1 MGAGRSILGTD
12 MSKKNSFL
20 GDYKPSALDYIE
32 IGLIIVCLFLHF
44 VPWMTL
50 SVGGDEVFS
59 FVPFKL
65 FGPTITMVV
74 AALFAV
80 TVGMRFVGRF
90 SGMTLLVVVYLAAL
104 AYACN
109 FAMQRFNVAA
119 EYIGGIAELG
129 RGLSNAF
136 SMGEGVPAGGA
147 QPVVT
152 NGFYLFIAVIT
163 AVVAFLMFASWAIS
177 MCRLASLPRKQL
189 AKGYYTGIIGYLLV
203 GIITALVMRAI
214 TMDMGEADSLEGIA
228 RGIAAVSAVG
238 VGGIV
243 VCTML
248 AMLVVHII
256 VVVITQLLLR
266 GHNNRLM
273 GITALVLAA
282 IALINYLVINTAIS
296 KDNLPTLPNSID
308 ELIAL
313 GEDYALQLAA
323 LLLLRAFVLVAL
335 ITSLLRA
342 IYFFFYAPKS
352 VASSVENL
360 LTDSAEAEPM
370 EKPEA
375 GIGQLSV
382 DITRQPSAG
391 RLTEGKVQPKQRL
404 YWIGGAIAA
413 VIIGC
418 VLLLFRTCG
427 GNKRLLNIEP
437 PQWEKFVMV
446 TADNVPLYQKA
457 TTGSP
462 TLMMAQENIASDM
475 CDIQFRWSNQGK
487 KRGYTVS
494 AYEMNKKQVLPVLGE
509 TENWYRV
516 HLDSEFCGAIVVNI
530 QKKYCKEV
538 KPAPITADVLRRV
551 DKQLYRCDAII
562 KKGKLKGL
570 CLSTQENILDGEE
583 CGMGQLIDGTLFFP
597 EHHSIWCS
605 NNDSEVIGLDKE
617 QGTYPVCKIT
627 YGPNH
632 VYSIDGQSL
641 NVLDTHLLT
650 PQQVE
655 QIYNDTRMDAPS
667 YVTAVYYFPD
677 ADPDRLFSFTYS
689 KNGYN
694 DVGDA
699 DDRVQEG
706 LKNFTVEE
714 NDGIQQLVA
723 ELDEEKVFADVENY
737 EVVVYLEEDF
747 DDDGYNEAIVYEW
760 GGGNGVEPPYI
771 VYYDK
776 DTQKFGKTDGFEDLI
791 DNAENI
797 KVEQWEGKKAIQV
810 KVGLRTDYYLYE
822 NRQIHLAERGHADV
836 GERFATISISQ
847 VYEEEEYDE
856 KTIAVD
862 INGDGI
868 PEYLTFVHDGS
879 HMLNW
884 GKDMQLVKVS
894 GNGWDFPDNG
904 HSIGPI
910 GRTFTFLKSSSDGV
924 LPDLLL
930 CDEAWLYKW
939 NGELYQLVTN

>member
-1 MGAGRSILGTD
+1 MEEQIVIPKS
-12 MSKKNSFL
+12 
-20 GDYKPSALDYIE
+20 YKPSGLDYFE
-32 IGLIIVCLFLHF
+32 ITLIVVCLLLHF
-44 VPWMTL
+44 VPWLTL
-50 SVGGDEVFS
+50 SVGGNETFS
-59 FVPFKL
+59 FIPFKI
-65 FGPTITMVV
+65 FGSAITMLVV
-74 AALFAV
+74 ALFAV
-80 TVGMRFVGRF
+80 TVIMRFVGRF
-90 SGMTLLVVVYLAAL
+90 SGMTLMVVMYLSAL

-109 FAMQRFNVAA
+109 FAMQRLNRAS
-119 EYIGGIAELG
+119 EYIGGLLELG
-129 RGLSNAF
+129 RGLSNSF
-136 SMGEGVPAGGA
+136 SMGEGAPSGGA
-147 QPVVT
+147 QTVEL
-152 NGFYLFIAVIT
+152 GGAYLFMAIIIGVI
-163 AVVAFLMFASWAIS
+163 AFLMFASWVIS
-177 MCRLASLPRKQL
+177 MCRLASLPRKEL
-189 AKGYYTGIIGYLLV
+189 TKNYYIGIIGYFLIGVVAVIAMLV
-203 GIITALVMRAI
+203 ATKDIGVDNGWDGLMSGMASVFIVGTGTIVM
-214 TMDMGEADSLEGIA
+214 S
-228 RGIAAVSAVG
+228 
-238 VGGIV
+238 
-243 VCTML
+243 TML
-248 AMLVVHII
+248 AMLVVNII

-266 GHNNRLM
+266 GRNNRLM
-273 GITALVLAA
+273 AIIALVLAA
-282 IALINYLVINTAIS
+282 VAMIIYLVINTAIS
-296 KDNLPTLPNSID
+296 KSNLPTLPNSID

-335 ITSLLRA
+335 ITCLLRA
-342 IYFFFYAPKS
+342 VYFFFYAPKA
-352 VASSVENL
+352 VVSSGDAL
-360 LTDSAEAEPM
+360 LIGSEETPPM
-370 EKPEA
+370 EKPDA
-375 GIGQLSV
+375 GVDQPIV
-382 DITRQPSAG
+382 DIVRQPSSGSETG
-391 RLTEGKVQPKQRL
+391 RKVQPKRRL
-404 YWIGGAIAA
+404 YWIGGAVA
-413 VIIGC
+413 VAIIGC
-418 VLLLFRTCG
+418 VLLLLHTCG
-427 GNKRLLNIEP
+427 GNKNLFNIEP

-446 TADNVPLYQKA
+446 TAEDVTLYQKA

-462 TLMMAQENIASDM
+462 TLMMARENIDSDM
-475 CDIQFRWSNQGK
+475 CDFQFRWSDQGK
-487 KRGYTVS
+487 KRGYTVF
-494 AYEMNKKQVLPVLGE
+494 AYELRKNEVLPVLAE

-516 HLDSEFCGAIVVNI
+516 HLESEFCGAIVVNI

-583 CGMGQLIDGTLFFP
+583 CGMGQLIDRTLFFP

-632 VYSIDGQSL
+632 VYALDGQSL

-723 ELDEEKVFADVENY
+723 ELDEEKVFAGVENY
-737 EVVVYLEEDF
+737 EVTVYLEEDF